1 MGPPAERSRDL
12 ARLRRRVVRVELA
25 GHEHVPSPRTGR
37 PARRA
42 ASPSGSSARS
52 QPLPSRRREHAAGHV
67 ARTRALH
74 GPHPVPR
81 PRGPRRRR
89 DGRSR
94 DAPPA
99 SGAPR
104 ELRRL
109 RLHDPPREGVQAR
122 DPRRRGRDR
131 SLPVPAAL
139 DRGGAVLRALPAR
152 AQQDAD
158 DDAAALAIPFGAVPA
173 TFRDFDALVEK
184 RAATLVGELK
194 DLVRLPTVSAQH
206 SAIDETA
213 QAVLARARRAGV
225 DAVVESVDDGPPT
238 IVGST
243 GSGARTLLVY
253 DHYDVQPPDPLD
265 EWETPPFEPTERD
278 GYLYARGVSDNK
290 GNLMARLQALE
301 LYREVFGELPLRVRV
316 LYEGEEEI
324 GSAHL
329 HAFVQRYADR
339 IRADGC
345 IWESGYKD
353 AAGRPTLSLGLKGI
367 AYFQLRVRGIA
378 KDAHS
383 SLATILPNAA
393 WRLVW
398 ALSTLKN
405 ARDEITVDGLMD
417 HVRTP
422 SRSDLALLD
431 ALPFDEAETAKL
443 HGVRG
448 FSRGLT
454 GTPLKVKH
462 FLEPTCTI
470 CGLTSGYAGEGSK
483 TVLPAV
489 ASAKLDFRLVPD
501 LTPELVADL
510 LRKHLDRRGFT
521 DVEVEPAH
529 GELPSRWPA
538 DTEVAQAAVSA
549 LRATYGTDPVV
560 YPLMVGSGPMAQVC
574 DALRIPVVG
583 FGSGN
588 AGSANHAPNENIK
601 VSDYLDHVRA
611 FGRFLHTFAGRA
623 L

>member
-1 MGPPAERSRDL
+1 MS
-12 ARLRRRVVRVELA
+12 
-25 GHEHVPSPRTGR
+25 
-37 PARRA
+37 
-42 ASPSGSSARS
+42 
-52 QPLPSRRREHAAGHV
+52 
-67 ARTRALH
+67 
-74 GPHPVPR
+74 
-81 PRGPRRRR
+81 
-89 DGRSR
+89 
-94 DAPPA
+94 
-99 SGAPR
+99 
-104 ELRRL
+104 
-109 RLHDPPREGVQAR
+109 
-122 DPRRRGRDR
+122 
-131 SLPVPAAL
+131 
-139 DRGGAVLRALPAR
+139 GGAFDR
-152 AQQDAD
+152 
-158 DDAAALAIPFGAVPA
+158 
-173 TFRDFDALVEK
+173 FDALVRE
-184 RAATLVGELK
+184 RAATLVAELT

-206 SAIDETA
+206 RAIDETA
-213 QAVLARARRAGV
+213 RAVLERARRAGV
-225 DAVVESVDDGPPT
+225 DATAERVEGGPPT

-253 DHYDVQPPDPLD
+253 DHYDVQPPEPLD
-265 EWETPPFEPTERD
+265 EWETPPFEPTERG

-301 LYREVFGELPLRVRV
+301 LYREAVGELPLRVRV

-324 GSAHL
+324 GSSHL
-329 HAFVQRYADR
+329 AAFVARHADR
-339 IRADGC
+339 LRADGC

-367 AYFQLRVRGIA
+367 AYFQLRVRAIA

-405 ARDEITVDGLMD
+405 ERGEITLDGLMD
-417 HVRTP
+417 RVRTP
-422 SRSDLALLD
+422 DTSDLALLD
-431 ALPFDEAETAKL
+431 ALPFDEAEMGKL

-448 FSRGLT
+448 FNRGLT

-501 LTPELVADL
+501 LTPELVGDL

-521 DVEVEPAH
+521 DIEVEPAH

-538 DTEVAQAAVSA
+538 DTDVAKAAVAA
-549 LRATYGTDPVV
+549 LRAAYGADPVV

-574 DALRIPVVG
+574 DALRMPAVG
-583 FGSGN
+583 FGSGH

-601 VSDYLDHVRA
+601 IADYLDHIRA
-611 FGRFLHTFAGRA
+611 FGRFLHAFAGRA
-623 L
+623 V